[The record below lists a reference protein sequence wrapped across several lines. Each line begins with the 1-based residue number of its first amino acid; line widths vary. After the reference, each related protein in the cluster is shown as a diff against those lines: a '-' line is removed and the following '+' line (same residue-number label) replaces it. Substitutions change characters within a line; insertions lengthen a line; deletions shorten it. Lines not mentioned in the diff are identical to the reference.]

1 MSLVNGL
8 FNNLAKHLSRADET
22 EGGAPFPHVDLFYW
36 KPAGNRLNFGDHL
49 AKIIVGKLLAE
60 HGHMLEE
67 ETSAHR
73 RLLAIGSILHF
84 ADDGDVVWGSGI
96 NGKVDLAAHQFKN
109 LDVRAVRGKL
119 TRDFLVQRGIAVP
132 DVYGDPA
139 LLLPHL
145 FPGCFVKNIQTEYV
159 VVPNLHDL
167 LLTQKS
173 NMQHIVSPLWSW
185 NRCVE
190 QILKGELVIASS
202 LHGLIIA
209 EAYGVPA
216 RYLRLSEEESIF
228 KYNDYM
234 SGTGRAEITPA
245 FSIEEA
251 LEMGGMAPP
260 KFDPKPLLKA
270 FPLDLWDGPA

>member
-1 MSLVNGL
+1 MRLVNGL
-8 FNNLAKHLSRADET
+8 FNNLTRPRDRT
-22 EGGAPFPHVDLFYW
+22 EGENDIASFPHVDLYYW
-36 KPAGNRLNFGDHL
+36 KPAGNYLNFGDHL
-49 AKIIVGKLLAE
+49 AKIIVSKILAE
-60 HGHMLEE
+60 HGHVLEE
-67 ETSAHR
+67 ETSRER

-84 ADDGDVVWGSGI
+84 ANDGDVVWGSGV
-96 NGKVDLAAHQFKN
+96 NGKIAPTAHQFN
-109 LDVRAVRGKL
+109 ALDVRAVRGKL
-119 TRDFLVQRGIAVP
+119 TRAFLLERGIAVP
-132 DVYGDPA
+132 EVYGDPA

-145 FPGCFVKNIQTEYV
+145 FPGSFVKNTQTGYV

-167 LLTQKS
+167 AIARQTGL
-173 NMQHIVSPLWSW
+173 QHIVSPLWSW

-216 RYLRLSEEESIF
+216 RYLRLSEEENIF

-234 SGTGRAEITPA
+234 SGTGRADITPA

-251 LEMGGMAPP
+251 LEMGGMTPP
-260 KFDPKPLLKA
+260 VFDPKPLLSA